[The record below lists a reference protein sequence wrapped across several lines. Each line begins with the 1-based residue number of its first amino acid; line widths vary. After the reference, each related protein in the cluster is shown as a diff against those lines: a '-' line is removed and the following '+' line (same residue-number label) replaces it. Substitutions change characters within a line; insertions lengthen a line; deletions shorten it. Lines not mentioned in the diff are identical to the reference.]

1 MNERKIAFVTCVSDP
16 ELYAEAAAFIRALD
30 VPDGHAVELVPVE
43 GAAGMAQGYNAGM
56 RRTDAKYKVYLHQDV
71 LILHRRFL
79 HDLLALFRSRPDVG
93 LVGMIGARTLP
104 PSGVWWESRDLAGK
118 VYESH
123 TGRLALLSF
132 GEPGEEDRPEGT
144 GTEEAGAERNGTEE
158 AGPERNGTEEAGADR
173 IGTKEEAAKRSQV
186 AGVAAERIRTE
197 EVSAERIRAEEVA
210 VADGF
215 LLATRADLPWRED
228 LFPDWHFYDAS
239 QCMEFRK
246 KGLKV
251 VVPRQREPWCLHDC
265 GPVRTGYAFAE
276 ARERFCRTY
285 MGA

>member
-1 MNERKIAFVTCVSDP
+1 VNERKFAFITCVSDP
-16 ELYAEAAAFIRALD
+16 ETYAEAVAFIRALD
-30 VPDGHAVELVPVE
+30 IPDGFEAELVPVM

-79 HDLLALFRSRPDVG
+79 HDLVALFRSRPDVG
-93 LVGMIGARTLP
+93 LVGMIGAKTLP
-104 PSGVWWESRDLAGK
+104 PGGIWWESPHLFGK

-123 TGRLALLSF
+123 TGRMGLLSF
-132 GEPGEEDRPEGT
+132 GDAEERT
-144 GTEEAGAERNGTEE
+144 RTEAADAERIGKEDVSVRRIGKETASAERNRAVGE
-158 AGPERNGTEEAGADR
+158 A
-173 IGTKEEAAKRSQV
+173 S
-186 AGVAAERIRTE
+186 ERIQ
-197 EVSAERIRAEEVA
+197 AEEVA
-210 VADGF
+210 LADGF
-215 LLATRADLPWRED
+215 LLATQADLPWRED
-228 LFPDWHFYDAS
+228 LFPGWHFYDVS

-246 KGLKV
+246 KGFKV
-251 VVPRQREPWCLHDC
+251 AVPRQREPWCLHDC